1 MGLWKKV
8 SDYLTSEIEVVL
20 EHGIGPYAA
29 LREEMLLGGSITR
42 VTDERQTRC
51 VFHDNFF
58 LNMSYVLLYAEA
70 DRSVVT
76 VYRNGAGSVT
86 IFTSRDDRDDTRTKE
101 RRFWLRMGATRTISD
116 SFGRPITI
124 RRIRHRD
131 FVLFPR

>member
-1 MGLWKKV
+1 MGLWKKA
-8 SDYLTSEIEVVL
+8 SDYLTSEIEIIL
-20 EHGIGPYAA
+20 EHGSGAYAA

-51 VFHDNFF
+51 IFHDNFF

-86 IFTSRDDRDDTRTKE
+86 IFTSQDGSDDTKTRE
-101 RRFWLRMGATRTISD
+101 HRFRLRMGEARTISD
-116 SFGRPITI
+116 TFGRLITV

-131 FVLFPR
+131 FVLLPR